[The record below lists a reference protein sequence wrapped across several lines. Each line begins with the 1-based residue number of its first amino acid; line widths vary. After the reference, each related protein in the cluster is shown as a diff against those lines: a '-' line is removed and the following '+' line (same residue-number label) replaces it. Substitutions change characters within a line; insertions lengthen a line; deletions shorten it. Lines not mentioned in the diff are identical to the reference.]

1 MGRPPPTIAAAPA
14 RGTRPRRAEPSQCR
28 HRGPV
33 RTQPPPAS
41 SPTAAER
48 VSSMSPGVVAQV
60 MTQGLIIIPQ
70 LKQLSKNQLFPMNF
84 VTKGACRRK
93 AGETEGGE
101 EFCSCQ
107 AGSSSSLLVR
117 PLLRPL
123 GQVIVHRSRASAG
136 RCRKSEFARRQQTSS
151 VLSVKPGVDVAW
163 SCCVLRKCEISFLFI
178 IRFPVTNL

>member
-93 AGETEGGE
+93 AGETGRRGVLRLPSGFVLIPASPSALKAPGAGYRPPQPGE
-101 EFCSCQ
+101 R
-107 AGSSSSLLVR
+107 R
-117 PLLRPL
+117 PLQKERVRTKATDQLC
-123 GQVIVHRSRASAG
+123 A
-136 RCRKSEFARRQQTSS
+136 
-151 VLSVKPGVDVAW
+151 
-163 SCCVLRKCEISFLFI
+163 
-178 IRFPVTNL
+178 